1 MPRTELTG
9 VIATTQK
16 QTMTGMTIS
25 SHTKVNMKYE
35 MINDCPVIITDV
47 RAERAD
53 IKPICTHRNAQR
65 FCQMHFFFI
74 ELKCK

>member
-47 RAERAD
+47 RAE
-53 IKPICTHRNAQR
+53 
-65 FCQMHFFFI
+65 
-74 ELKCK
+74 